1 MVGLKITLDL
11 FSGLLK
17 TGQVKKFFNHNRWQH
32 CQQQGK
38 IVLQSNKTSA
48 DFVYPADC

>member
-1 MVGLKITLDL
+1 MVGLKQNLGL

-17 TGQVKKFFNHNRWQH
+17 EGKVKIFFNHRWQR

-38 IVLQSNKTSA
+38 IVLQNNKTSA
-48 DFVYPADC
+48 GFVYPADS